1 MSQFKPHMEILPPPQ
16 RQLWRELE
24 PSVRLGLVLYGGT
37 AIGLRLG
44 HRPSVDFDFFTD
56 KPLQRAT
63 LDEAFPFL
71 KKSIVLQQQSNTL
84 TVLVSAHE
92 AENRRAPEQSVK
104 LSFFGNLDFGRIDKP
119 ELTEDGVLNVA
130 SLDDLMATKLKVLL
144 QRIEARDYKDI
155 AAMLEAGV
163 SLARGLA
170 GASEMYEGAFQP
182 SESLKALVYFEG
194 GDLELLTKRER
205 EVLVGAAQKVRD
217 LPSVSRVSE
226 LSIPNAND
234 NTPGNSE
241 SQPLA

>member
-1 MSQFKPHMEILPPPQ
+1 MSQFKAHMEILPPRQQ
-16 RQLWRELE
+16 RLWRELK
-24 PSVRLGLVLYGGT
+24 PSVQLGLVLYGGT

-44 HRPSVDFDFFTD
+44 HRASVDFDFFTD
-56 KPLQRAT
+56 KPLQRKT

-71 KKSIVLQQQSNTL
+71 RESIVLQQQPDTL
-84 TVLVSAHE
+84 TVLVAARE
-92 AENRRAPEQSVK
+92 AESSRAAEQSVK

-144 QRIEARDYKDI
+144 QRIEAKDYKDI

-170 GASEMYEGAFQP
+170 GASQMYKGAFQP

-194 GDLELLTKRER
+194 GDLDLLTKRER
-205 EVLVGAAQKVRD
+205 EVLIRAAQQVRD
-217 LPSVSRVSE
+217 LPSVSRISE
-226 LSIPNAND
+226 LSIPEDAR
-234 NTPGNSE
+234 
-241 SQPLA
+241 

>member
-1 MSQFKPHMEILPPPQ
+1 MSQFKPHMEILPPRQQ
-16 RQLWRELE
+16 RLWRELK
-24 PSVRLGLVLYGGT
+24 PGVRLGLVLYGGT

-56 KPLQRAT
+56 KPLERAT
-63 LDEAFPFL
+63 LDDAFPFL
-71 KKSIVLQQQSNTL
+71 KKSIVLQQQPHTL
-84 TVLVSAHE
+84 TVLVPAHE
-92 AENRRAPEQSVK
+92 AEGHRASEQGVK

-144 QRIEARDYKDI
+144 QRIEAKDYKDI

-170 GASEMYEGAFQP
+170 GASEMYKGAFQS

-194 GDLELLTKRER
+194 GDLDLLTKQEK
-205 EVLVGAAQKVRD
+205 EVLIGAARKVRD
-217 LPSVSRVSE
+217 LPSVSRISE
-226 LSIPNAND
+226 LSLPENKH
-234 NTPGNSE
+234 
-241 SQPLA
+241 

>member
-1 MSQFKPHMEILPPPQ
+1 
-16 RQLWRELE
+16 
-24 PSVRLGLVLYGGT
+24 
-37 AIGLRLG
+37 
-44 HRPSVDFDFFTD
+44 
-56 KPLQRAT
+56 
-63 LDEAFPFL
+63 
-71 KKSIVLQQQSNTL
+71 
-84 TVLVSAHE
+84 
-92 AENRRAPEQSVK
+92 
-104 LSFFGNLDFGRIDKP
+104 
-119 ELTEDGVLNVA
+119 VLNVA
-130 SLDDLMATKLKVLL
+130 SLDDLMATKLQVLL
-144 QRIEARDYKDI
+144 QRIEAKDYKDI

>member
-1 MSQFKPHMEILPPPQ
+1 MSHFKPHMEIIPPPQ
-16 RQLWRELE
+16 QQLWRELK
-24 PSVRLGLVLYGGT
+24 PSIRLGLVLYGGT

-56 KPLQRAT
+56 KPLERET

-71 KKSIVLQQQSNTL
+71 KKSIVLQQQPHTL
-84 TVLVSAHE
+84 TVLVPTHE
-92 AENRRAPEQSVK
+92 AEGRGAPQQSVK
-104 LSFFGNLDFGRIDKP
+104 LSFFGNLDIGRIDIP

-144 QRIEARDYKDI
+144 QRIEAKDYKDI

-170 GASEMYEGAFQP
+170 GASQMYKGAFQP

-194 GDLELLTKRER
+194 GDLDLLTTRER
-205 EVLVGAAQKVRD
+205 KVLIGAAQEVRH
-217 LPSVSRVSE
+217 LPSVTWISG
-226 LSIPNAND
+226 LSIPE
-234 NTPGNSE
+234 NTGLFKNLPGR
-241 SQPLA
+241 

>member
-16 RQLWRELE
+16 QQLWRELE
-24 PSVRLGLVLYGGT
+24 PGVRLGLVLYGGT

-44 HRPSVDFDFFTD
+44 HRRSIDFDFFTE
-56 KPLQRAT
+56 KPLERET

-71 KKSIVLQQQSNTL
+71 KKSIVLQQQPHTL
-84 TVLVSAHE
+84 TVLVPAHE
-92 AENRRAPEQSVK
+92 ADRRRAAEQSVK
-104 LSFFGNLDFGRIDKP
+104 VSFFGNLDIGRIDKP

-144 QRIEARDYKDI
+144 QRIEAKDYKDI

-170 GASEMYEGAFQP
+170 GASQIYKGAFQP

-194 GDLELLTKRER
+194 GDLDLLTTRER
-205 EVLVGAAQKVRD
+205 EVLIGAAQKVRD
-217 LPSVSRVSE
+217 LPSVSWISG
-226 LSIPNAND
+226 LSIPENAD
-234 NTPGNSE
+234 LFKKSPGR
-241 SQPLA
+241 